1 MKAPGRF
8 FMRASVTIIA
18 KKIAD
23 FGSHDTA
30 LCWLNSN
37 KSSNF
42 VGNNN
47 ANAKTNVK
55 KLIIRLLSGCVYVAL
70 IVVSVLLLPTMPNI
84 YAFVFGL
91 FIIIGFYELY
101 HMCGQLTGAKPS
113 KTLWLLDAAGGVAL
127 MGAVGSMAPSMRLDA
142 AAFLPFLGYVMA
154 RGVTMLYMSKRNS
167 LHDAATSGLAMLY
180 VALPL
185 SLLSLVAAISSPRM
199 ILAMFVFIWV
209 NDSGAYLVGSML
221 GRHKLFERISPNKSW
236 EGFWGGFA
244 ACVAAAY
251 AMFSY
256 LNDFFSGPSAA
267 AWIGLGVVVSVSAT
281 FGDLMES
288 LFKRTAGV
296 KDSGKL
302 MPGHGGI
309 LDRIDSLLLVVPAV
323 LAYFIILTNYFN
335 EI

>member
-1 MKAPGRF
+1 M
-8 FMRASVTIIA
+8 
-18 KKIAD
+18 
-23 FGSHDTA
+23 
-30 LCWLNSN
+30 
-37 KSSNF
+37 
-42 VGNNN
+42 
-47 ANAKTNVK
+47 K
-55 KLIIRLLSGCVYVAL
+55 KLIIRLLSGSVYVAL
-70 IVVSVLLLPTMPNI
+70 IVISVLLLPTIPSI
-84 YAFVFGL
+84 FAYVFGL

-101 HMCGQLTGAKPS
+101 HMCGQLSGEKPS
-113 KTLWLLDAAGGVAL
+113 KPLWLLDAAGGVAL
-127 MGAVGSMAPSMRLDA
+127 MSAVYSMAPSMRLDA
-142 AAFLPFLGYVMA
+142 AAFLPFLAYVIV
-154 RGVTMLYMSKRNS
+154 RGVAMLYMPGRNA
-167 LHDAATSGLAMLY
+167 LRAAATSGLAMMY

-185 SLLSLVAAISSPRM
+185 SLLTLVAAISSPRM
-199 ILAMFVFIWV
+199 ILAVFVFIWI

-244 ACVAAAY
+244 ACVVAAY
-251 AMFSY
+251 VMFSY
-256 LNDFFSGPSAA
+256 LNDFFTGPSAA

-323 LAYFIILTNYFN
+323 LAYFIVLTNYFK